1 MVSKREK
8 GKIDHAEWALIMAR
22 HNGGE
27 TFASIARSYGCTAPA
42 IRYIVNRQARQPGAE
57 TGASPATAVG
67 VLDGRT
73 LRAATGAGLV
83 PSRRHDDKPGASSDP
98 LARSGIDRQ
107 LREQVNS
114 DIAAFLVAF
123 DAALLK
129 NSMGTRAALLEATD
143 RLLRAGART
152 RITLEQMTADDAVQ
166 VSRALST
173 TAG

>member
-1 MVSKREK
+1 MASKREK
-8 GKIDHAEWALIMAR
+8 GKIDHAEWALITAR

-42 IRYIVNRQARQPGAE
+42 IRYIVNRQVRGPAAG
-57 TGASPATAVG
+57 TGAAPPV
-67 VLDGRT
+67 VLEGRA
-73 LRAATGAGLV
+73 LRAGAATETQ
-83 PSRRHDDKPGASSDP
+83 
-98 LARSGIDRQ
+98 ARSGIDRQ

-123 DAALLK
+123 DAAFLR
-129 NSMGTRAALLEATD
+129 NSSMTRSALLEATD

-152 RITLEQMTADDAVQ
+152 RLTLEQMAADDGVATQ
-166 VSRALST
+166 RAMST